1 MAGNIIDQ
9 THSLIEP
16 VLMAQGYELVLAEY
30 VSGQGVL
37 RLFIDK
43 EGGVT
48 LDDCATVSRL
58 VGDLLDAEG
67 LSDAIDGRYR
77 LEVSSPGLDR
87 PLVKPE
93 HFQRFVGSKAKL
105 TTKLPHEGRRR
116 FEGEILEADA
126 MSIRLRGDGEVSEW
140 SFPYDM
146 IEKARLIPEF

>member
-1 MAGNIIDQ
+1 MAGNVIDQ
-9 THSLIEP
+9 IHSLIEP
-16 VLMAQGYELVLAEY
+16 VLKVQDYELVLAEY

-93 HFQRFVGSKAKL
+93 HFQRFVGSRAKL

-126 MSIRLRGDGEVSEW
+126 MSIRLRGEDEAGEW
-140 SFPYDM
+140 SFLYEM

>member
-1 MAGNIIDQ
+1 MAGNVIDQ
-9 THSLIEP
+9 IHSLIEP
-16 VLMAQGYELVLAEY
+16 VLKVQGYELVLAEH

-93 HFQRFVGSKAKL
+93 HFQRFVGSRAKL
-105 TTKLPHEGRRR
+105 TTKLPHDGRRR

-126 MSIRLRGDGEVSEW
+126 MSIRLRGEDEAGEW
-140 SFPYDM
+140 SFPYEM

>member
-9 THSLIEP
+9 VQNLVEP
-16 VLMAQGYELVLAEY
+16 VMAGQGFELVLTEY
-30 VSGQGVL
+30 VSGQSLL
-37 RLFIDK
+37 RLFVDK

-48 LDDCATVSRL
+48 LDDCAQVSRL

-105 TTKLPHEGRRR
+105 TTKIPQDGRRR
-116 FEGEILEADA
+116 FEGEILEADGV
-126 MSIRLRGDGEVSEW
+126 SIRFRVEGEAEDC
-140 SFPYDM
+140 SFEYEM

>member
-9 THSLIEP
+9 IHSLVEP
-16 VLMAQGYELVLAEY
+16 VLMAQDYELVLAEY

-43 EGGVT
+43 DGGVT

-67 LSDAIDGRYR
+67 VSDGIDGRYR
-77 LEVSSPGLDR
+77 LEISSPGLDR

-105 TTKLPHEGRRR
+105 TTKLPQEGRRK

-126 MSIRLRGDGEVSEW
+126 SSIRLRGEDGAGDW
-140 SFPYDM
+140 SFAYEM
-146 IEKARLIPEF
+146 IEKARLVPEF

>member
-1 MAGNIIDQ
+1 M
-9 THSLIEP
+9 LC
-16 VLMAQGYELVLAEY
+16 ELVLAEY

-93 HFQRFVGSKAKL
+93 HFQRFVGSRAKL
-105 TTKLPHEGRRR
+105 TTKLPHDGRRR

-126 MSIRLRGDGEVSEW
+126 MSIRLRGEDEVGEW
-140 SFPYDM
+140 SFPYEM

>member
-9 THSLIEP
+9 IHSLVEP
-16 VLMAQGYELVLAEY
+16 VLTAQAYELVLAEY

-67 LSDAIDGRYR
+67 ISDGIDGRYR

-105 TTKLPHEGRRR
+105 TTKIPQDGRRR
-116 FEGEILEADA
+116 FEGEILEADGV
-126 MSIRLRGDGEVSEW
+126 SIRFRVEGEADDC
-140 SFPYDM
+140 SFEYEM